1 MQTTQ
6 YTIYQQIGGETTLRH
21 MVDVFYARVQLDP
34 LLSPMYPEND
44 LVGSKHR
51 LSLFLIQFF
60 GGPQTYSHERGHPR
74 MKMRHSPY
82 AIGLPERDAW
92 LTHMLAAM
100 DETGIEE
107 PMRTLMRDYF
117 VRTAEHLVNRPPASG

>member
-1 MQTTQ
+1 MQPSQ
-6 YTIYQQIGGETTLRH
+6 YTIYQQIGGEATLRR

-34 LLSPMYPEND
+34 VLSPMYPEDD
-44 LVGSKHR
+44 LAGSKHR
-51 LSLFLIQFF
+51 LSLFLVQFF
-60 GGPQTYSHERGHPR
+60 GGPQTYSQERGHPR

-82 AIGLPERDAW
+82 AIGPLERDTW
-92 LTHMLAAM
+92 LTHMLAAI

-117 VRTAEHLVNRPPASG
+117 IRTAEHLMNQPPASP